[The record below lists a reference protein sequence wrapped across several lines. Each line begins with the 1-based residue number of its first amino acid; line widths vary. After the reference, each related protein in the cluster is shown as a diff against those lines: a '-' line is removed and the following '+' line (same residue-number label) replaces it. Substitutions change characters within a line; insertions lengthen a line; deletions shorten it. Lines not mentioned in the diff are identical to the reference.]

1 MKNII
6 VISFLFISAHLLS
19 AQDIAYMDMMKAS
32 ISMMDNALNISEL
45 QHSANQFERIGS
57 AMQNKWL
64 PYYYSAYCC
73 IQISHLV
80 KSDEQKDLFVVR
92 AEELNRLA
100 DRILPNNSEIYVMKG
115 FILQAKMNV
124 DPMIRGLKYNKE
136 CLAMFEKAK
145 KLDPDN
151 PRSYLWH
158 GVNLMNTPVFMG
170 GGKVKARP
178 LIEKALACYNTFQ
191 LQSPIHPD
199 WGREYA
205 ERMWKECKE

>member
-1 MKNII
+1 ME
-6 VISFLFISAHLLS
+6 
-19 AQDIAYMDMMKAS
+19 MMKAS
-32 ISMMDNALNISEL
+32 INMMDTAISIGEL
-45 QHSANQFERIGS
+45 QHAANQFERIGS
-57 AMQNKWL
+57 AKQQEWL

-80 KSDEQKDLFVVR
+80 KSDEQKDLYVER
-92 AEELNRLA
+92 AEELNSIA
-100 DRILPNNSEIYVMKG
+100 DRISPNNSEIYVMKG

-145 KLDPDN
+145 SLDLDN

-170 GGKVKARP
+170 GGKEKARP
-178 LIEKALACYNTFQ
+178 LIKRALEHFNTSN
-191 LQSPIHPD
+191 LESPIHPD